1 MTATG
6 KRRNGLDGFS
16 IPCIRAFCQDAS
28 QVDTTPEAESIM
40 KRSIFNPTHPIAA
53 VAICLA
59 GICSVASVN
68 LQASDIQVGR
78 YSLFA
83 TTPTEA
89 QADPLQAMITVQ
101 FPDRIRIV
109 GDAVK
114 HLLQQSGYRLAGSEA
129 TGPTTAYLMA
139 LPLPTVHRRVG
150 PMPLNR
156 ALETLAGP
164 AFRLVEDPVH
174 RLVTFERCA
183 MEWQAV
189 QGATSS
195 F

>member
-1 MTATG
+1 
-6 KRRNGLDGFS
+6 
-16 IPCIRAFCQDAS
+16 
-28 QVDTTPEAESIM
+28 M
-40 KRSIFNPTHPIAA
+40 KRSIFHPTHPVAA
-53 VAICLA
+53 VAICIA

-68 LQASDIQVGR
+68 LQANDIQVGR

-101 FPDRIRIV
+101 FPDRVRTV

-114 HLLQQSGYRLAGSEA
+114 HVLRQSGYRLSGSEA
-129 TGPTTAYLMA
+129 TGPASAYLMA
-139 LPLPTVHRRVG
+139 LPLPVVHRSVG
-150 PMPLNR
+150 PMPLKR

-164 AFRLVEDPVH
+164 AFHLVEDPVH
-174 RLVTFERCA
+174 RLVAFERCA

-189 QGATSS
+189 QEQPRRSDGEQVANPQI
-195 F
+195 FQ

>member
-1 MTATG
+1 
-6 KRRNGLDGFS
+6 
-16 IPCIRAFCQDAS
+16 
-28 QVDTTPEAESIM
+28 M
-40 KRSIFNPTHPIAA
+40 KRSIVHPTHPVTAL
-53 VAICLA
+53 VICLA

-89 QADPLQAMITVQ
+89 QADPLQSTITVQ
-101 FPDRIRIV
+101 FPDRVRTV

-114 HLLQQSGYRLAGSEA
+114 HVLRQSGYRLSGSEA
-129 TGPTTAYLMA
+129 TGPASAYLMV
-139 LPLPTVHRRVG
+139 LPLPAVHRSIG
-150 PMPLNR
+150 PMPLKR
-156 ALETLAGP
+156 VLETLVGS

-174 RLVTFERCA
+174 RLVAFERCA

-189 QGATSS
+189 QGTASS